1 MAAMTPPSGE
11 DHLRR
16 KCLGFRSLPGTAVGN
31 LIGFGLVV
39 RINVCGIDRQA
50 SAGHQWF
57 GAAARLTVV
66 AVRLVWP
73 GASAADSNGRYRPQ
87 NGTECGGEDWMQG
100 GA

>member
-16 KCLGFRSLPGTAVGN
+16 KCLGFRSLLGTGVRN
-31 LIGFGLVV
+31 VIGFGLVV

-66 AVRLVWP
+66 AVRPRLA
-73 GASAADSNGRYRPQ
+73 GCLCTGL
-87 NGTECGGEDWMQG
+87 
-100 GA
+100 